1 MGSIPTVLKS
11 SKIQKQYLH
20 TVNTWKAN
28 SAIVEAHSVTLEL
41 INDQYLIIGQRVI
54 YFFSFNEYC

>member
-1 MGSIPTVLKS
+1 MGIGFWTGNLTFMGSIPTVLKS

-28 SAIVEAHSVTLEL
+28 SAIVEAPSVTSEL
-41 INDQYLIIGQRVI
+41 IND
-54 YFFSFNEYC
+54 